1 MRTLAINA
9 YYTSDDIKNYQLGNN
24 DDEFSRVLKTDLNG
38 IFGIPYQFMNTV
50 DTRIDGTDLG
60 AKYAEK
66 IVSRMPLLFITPC
79 KQKFMEGFNAEDKET
94 VLNALL
100 SGSGL
105 GELGNS
111 LSAVGKYYTTTFAY
125 DEYMEQVNHMCAQVA
140 SFLGIADIEV
150 PFNGSKTKIREIDW
164 TNAKNGSFKNY
175 IHASKASVYYVDGL
189 DSMSESFGNSTTESG
204 LASTING
211 YSDQAN
217 EIKFLLGENSALSSL
232 MQAGQ
237 SLTDTIGNTL
247 SGTITDF
254 AGGMLGDLA
263 STGVSTILT
272 GGKILFPKIWQDS
285 SFDRSY
291 NFSIKLRS
299 PDHDSVSIFF
309 NILVPYLHLLGHVLA
324 VGMDT
329 DFNGYCTPFLCK
341 AYCKGMFNI
350 DMGLITSMTVNRG
363 ATAQWNNDGLPTQID
378 IEITI
383 EDLYSN
389 LFMTNSAYYK
399 KKAGIFNP
407 MSSVFSAYSVA
418 TNTAMMDF
426 LANLAGLNIADTEF
440 GRRIE
445 MFKVIATQDFTNLPG
460 RVWNK
465 FDNKINSFIASM
477 YNRL

>member
-1 MRTLAINA
+1 MRILAINA
-9 YYTSDDIKNYQLGNN
+9 YYTSDDIKDYQLGNN

-38 IFGIPYQFMNTV
+38 IFGIPYQFMSTV
-50 DTRIDGTDLG
+50 DARLDGTDLG

-79 KQKFMEGFNAEDKET
+79 KQKFMEGFNSEDKET

-100 SGSGL
+100 SGTGL
-105 GELGNS
+105 GELENS
-111 LSAVGKYYTTTFAY
+111 LSSVGKYYTTEFAY
-125 DEYMEQVNHMCAQVA
+125 NQYIDHVNHMCAQVA
-140 SFLGIADIEV
+140 AFLGIANIHV
-150 PFNGSKTKIREIDW
+150 PFNGENVAIKNIRWER
-164 TNAKNGSFKNY
+164 AKNDSFKNY
-175 IHASKASVYYVDGL
+175 VHASQASVYYVDGL

-217 EIKFLLGENSALSSL
+217 EIRFLLGEKSALSTL
-232 MQAGQ
+232 IDAG
-237 SLTDTIGNTL
+237 STLTDNITGAL
-247 SGTITDF
+247 SGSIADL

-272 GGKILFPKIWQDS
+272 GGKIIFPKIWQDS

-299 PDHDSVSIFF
+299 PDHDSISIFF
-309 NILVPYLHLLGHVLA
+309 NILVPYIHLLAHVLP
-324 VGMDT
+324 VGMEKDS
-329 DFNGYCTPFLCK
+329 NGYCTPFLCK

-350 DMGLITSMTVNRG
+350 DMGLITSMSVNRG

-389 LFMTNSAYYK
+389 LFMTNHNHVINAF
-399 KKAGIFNP
+399 ANAI
-407 MSSVFSAYSVA
+407 SVA
-418 TNTAMMDF
+418 TNTSMMDF
-426 LANLAGLNIADTEF
+426 LANLAGLNIADTDI

-445 MFKVIATQDFTNLPG
+445 MFKVITMQDFTNLPS
-460 RVWNK
+460 RIWNK
-465 FDNKINSFIASM
+465 FDNKINNFIANI

>member
-9 YYTSDDIKNYQLGNN
+9 YYTSDDITNYQLGNN

-38 IFGIPYQFMNTV
+38 IFGIPYQFMQNV
-50 DTRIDGTDLG
+50 DARIDGTDLG
-60 AKYAEK
+60 SKYAEK

-79 KQKFMEGFNAEDKET
+79 KQKFMEGFNSEDKET

-111 LSAVGKYYTTTFAY
+111 LSSVGKYYTTEFAY
-125 DEYMEQVNHMCAQVA
+125 DKYIDHVNHMCAQVA
-140 SFLGIADIEV
+140 AFLGIANTEV
-150 PFNGSKTKIREIDW
+150 PFNGTMTKIKNIKWE
-164 TNAKNGSFKNY
+164 NAKNSSFKNY
-175 IHASKASVYYVDGL
+175 VHASEASVYYVDGL

-211 YSDQAN
+211 FSDQAN
-217 EIKFLLGENSALSSL
+217 EIKFLLGENSALSAL
-232 MQAGQ
+232 MDAG
-237 SLTDTIGNTL
+237 STLTDTIGNAL
-247 SGTITDF
+247 SGSITDL

-272 GGKILFPKIWQDS
+272 GGKIMFPKIWQDS

-291 NFSIKLRS
+291 SFSIKLRS

-309 NILVPYLHLLGHVLA
+309 NILVPYIHLLAHVLP
-324 VGMDT
+324 VGMERDS
-329 DFNGYCTPFLCK
+329 NGYCTPFLCK

-350 DMGLITSMTVNRG
+350 DMGLITSMSVNRG

-389 LFMTNSAYYK
+389 LFMTNHNHVVNAF
-399 KKAGIFNP
+399 ADAI
-407 MSSVFSAYSVA
+407 SVA
-418 TNTAMMDF
+418 TNTSMMDF
-426 LANLAGLNIADTEF
+426 LANLAGLNIADVDL
-440 GRRIE
+440 GRRLE
-445 MFKVIATQDFTNLPG
+445 MFKVITTQDFTNLPS

-465 FDNKINSFIASM
+465 FDNKINNFIANI